1 MQLLSSYQLKSTITM
16 NCVRNRLNYGL
27 CFIVLVSC
35 LLGSNEVIAQEQHP
49 VVYKFSVD
57 GIENRADAKILLH
70 AFLQESFTVNS
81 VFLID
86 CQCFKLSTKKPL
98 NYTKIQE
105 VVIQYG
111 LELSEDVLCSDGS
124 ILHRPTDQPPIHK

>member
-1 MQLLSSYQLKSTITM
+1 MK
-16 NCVRNRLNYGL
+16 CVRNRLNNAL
-27 CFIVLVSC
+27 CCIA
-35 LLGSNEVIAQEQHP
+35 LLFCTIGSNELIAQEQHP

-57 GIENRADAKILLH
+57 GIENRADAKVLLH

-98 NYTKIQE
+98 KYTHIQE
-105 VVIQYG
+105 VVQQNG
-111 LELSEDVLCSDGS
+111 LELSENVLCSDGS
-124 ILHRPTDQPPIHK
+124 ALHKPTDQPPSKR